1 MDAEWNS
8 ENSSAA
14 GKTRRTK
21 PNLRI
26 IGRKTA
32 GIGRRRLREAAT
44 ADGRRER
51 VPWLPAPGMKAKRGR

>member
-8 ENSSAA
+8 ENSFAA
-14 GKTRRTK
+14 GKPADQAKFANHRSQDRW
-21 PNLRI
+21 NW
-26 IGRKTA
+26 
-32 GIGRRRLREAAT
+32 RRRLREAAT

>member
-8 ENSSAA
+8 ENFSAI
-14 GKTRRTK
+14 GKPGGPSQIANHRLQDRW
-21 PNLRI
+21 NW
-26 IGRKTA
+26 
-32 GIGRRRLREAAT
+32 RRRLREAAT